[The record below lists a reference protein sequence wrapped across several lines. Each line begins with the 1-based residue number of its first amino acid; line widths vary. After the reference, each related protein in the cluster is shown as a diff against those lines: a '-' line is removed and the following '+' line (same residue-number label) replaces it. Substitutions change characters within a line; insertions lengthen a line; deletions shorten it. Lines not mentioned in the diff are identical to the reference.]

1 MQGSQLRDEFC
12 SILGGIDGEGLG
24 DDVECLAELSDSD
37 LLLCVERSGK
47 LLEVDAVCH
56 IDRAST
62 GYYLTRLE
70 GALCHADG
78 VMQRPELSRLYL

>member
-12 SILGGIDGEGLG
+12 SILGGIDGECLG